1 MISGFRRR
9 AFYMYQNFQA
19 ELSWATLHMPRTRKA
34 LEALPDLGGVK
45 LACNMH
51 LDLKMAPL
59 VEGLLERGC
68 DIFLT
73 TCNPTTVQNEV
84 VDYLVSKGAEA
95 HAWRDM
101 SDEAW
106 SDSFDKALAWEP
118 THLCEMGA
126 DLTTRLH
133 QNLVQGAPVPDIVA
147 GLEATGSGINRLN
160 GMAPRYP
167 IFNWDDLPV
176 KEGLHNRHMVGLSAW
191 QTFFQTTHLTLHE
204 KVVVVIGY
212 GLVGQGVA
220 ASAKAFG
227 AQVQVAEVDPARALQ
242 AKYDGWPVVELA
254 EAVKTADVVATATGA
269 YGVIGVQHFD
279 AMKDGTFILNVGH
292 VAQEIDVPYL
302 KQNAVESLPMPYVN
316 AYQINGKTIFL
327 LADGSMFNLTAGYG
341 DSINAFDV
349 TLAVMAA
356 GVGHIVEHGS
366 QSKSGLYLLPENA
379 WKQAL

>member
-1 MISGFRRR
+1 
-9 AFYMYQNFQA
+9 MYQDFQA
-19 ELSWATLHMPRTRKA
+19 ELAWATLHMPRTRTA
-34 LEALPDLGGVK
+34 IAALPDLKGVK

-51 LDLKMAPL
+51 LDLKMVPL
-59 VEGLLERGC
+59 VAGLLDSGC
-68 DIFLT
+68 EVFLT
-73 TCNPTTVQNEV
+73 TCNPTTVQDEV
-84 VDYLVSKGAEA
+84 VEYLVSKGAVA

-101 SDEAW
+101 SDEDW

-126 DLTTRLH
+126 DLTKRLH
-133 QNLVQGAPVPDIVA
+133 EGNIQPAIVA
-147 GLEATGSGINRLN
+147 GLEATGSGINRL
-160 GMAPRYP
+160 GSVVPRYP

-191 QTFFQTTHLTLHE
+191 QTFFETTHLTLHE

-227 AQVQVAEVDPARALQ
+227 AQVQVAELDPARALQ
-242 AKYDGWPVVELA
+242 AKYDGWPVVDLD
-254 EAVKTADVVATATGA
+254 EAVKNADVIATATGA
-269 YGVIGVQHFD
+269 YGVVSAAHLDNMQ
-279 AMKDGTFILNVGH
+279 DGTFILNVGH

-302 KQNAVESLPMPYVN
+302 KQNASHSLPMPYVN
-316 AYQINGKTIFL
+316 AYKLGDKTLFL

-356 GVGHIVEHGS
+356 GIGHIVGEGANHE
-366 QSKSGLYLLPENA
+366 KGLYLLPEKA
-379 WKQAL
+379 WMSAL

>member
-1 MISGFRRR
+1 
-9 AFYMYQNFQA
+9 MYQNFQA
-19 ELSWATLHMPRTRKA
+19 ELDWATLHMTRTRDA
-34 LEALPDLGGVK
+34 LAALPDLSGVR

-59 VEGLLERGC
+59 VAGLLDKGC
-68 DIFLT
+68 EIFLT
-73 TCNPTTVQNEV
+73 TCNPTTVQDDV
-84 VDYLVSKGAEA
+84 VTYLVGKGAVA

-101 SDEAW
+101 SDADW
-106 SDSFDKALAWEP
+106 SESFNKALAWQP

-133 QNLVQGAPVPDIVA
+133 ENDASTTVKA
-147 GLEATGSGINRLN
+147 GLEATGSGITRL
-160 GMAPRYP
+160 GGVAPRYP

-204 KVVVVIGY
+204 KTVVVIGY

-227 AQVQVAEVDPARALQ
+227 AQVQVAELDPARALQ
-242 AKYDGWPVVELA
+242 AKYDGWPVVSLDDAAKE
-254 EAVKTADVVATATGA
+254 ADVLATATGA
-269 YGVIGVQHFD
+269 AGVVSARHLD
-279 AMKDGTFILNVGH
+279 RLKDGAFVLNVGH
-292 VAQEIDVPYL
+292 VAKEIDVAYL
-302 KQNAVESLPMPYVN
+302 KANSTESLPMPYVN
-316 AYQINGKTIFL
+316 AYNLNGKTVFL

-356 GVGHIVEHGS
+356 GIGFIVREGE
-366 QSKSGLYLLPENA
+366 QSENGLYLLPETA
-379 WKQAL
+379 WKKVL

>member
-1 MISGFRRR
+1 
-9 AFYMYQNFQA
+9 MYKNFQA
-19 ELSWATLHMPRTRKA
+19 ELAWATLHMPRTRA
-34 LEALPDLGGVK
+34 AINVLPDLSGVK

-59 VEGLLERGC
+59 VAGLLDAGC
-68 DIFLT
+68 EVFLT
-73 TCNPTTVQNEV
+73 TCNPTTVQDDV
-84 VDYLVSKGAEA
+84 VAHLVSKGAVA

-101 SDEAW
+101 SDKDW
-106 SDSFDKALAWEP
+106 SDSFDKALAWGP

-133 QNLVQGAPVPDIVA
+133 EGKLQPDIIA
-147 GLEATGSGINRLN
+147 GLEATGSGINRLGN
-160 GMAPRYP
+160 VTPRYP

-227 AQVQVAEVDPARALQ
+227 AQVQVAELDPARALQ
-242 AKYDGWPVVELA
+242 AKYDGWPVVDLN
-254 EAVKTADVVATATGA
+254 EAVKTADVIATATGA
-269 YGVIGVQHFD
+269 YGVVSATHLD
-279 AMKDGTFILNVGH
+279 NMKDGTFILNVGH

-302 KQNAVESLPMPYVN
+302 KQNASHSEPMPYVN
-316 AYQINGKTIFL
+316 AYQLGDKTLFL

-341 DSINAFDV
+341 DSLNAFDV

-356 GVGHIVEHGS
+356 GIGHIVGEGAS
-366 QSKSGLYLLPENA
+366 AEKGLYLLPEHA
-379 WKQAL
+379 WMSAL